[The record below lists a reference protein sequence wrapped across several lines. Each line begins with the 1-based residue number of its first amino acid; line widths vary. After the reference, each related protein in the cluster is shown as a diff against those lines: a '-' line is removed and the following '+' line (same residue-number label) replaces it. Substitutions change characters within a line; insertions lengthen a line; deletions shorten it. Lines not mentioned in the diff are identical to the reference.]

1 MLPFL
6 LNGTASHPPAAQQK
20 AGNALLVPMNNHQV
34 HYCVLYLPHS
44 SIPLR
49 KPPPAQFLDRI
60 HLVYILR
67 GPCTR
72 LSPIYNILH
81 D

>member
-49 KPPPAQFLDRI
+49 KPPPR
-60 HLVYILR
+60 
-67 GPCTR
+67 
-72 LSPIYNILH
+72 PIP
-81 D
+81 